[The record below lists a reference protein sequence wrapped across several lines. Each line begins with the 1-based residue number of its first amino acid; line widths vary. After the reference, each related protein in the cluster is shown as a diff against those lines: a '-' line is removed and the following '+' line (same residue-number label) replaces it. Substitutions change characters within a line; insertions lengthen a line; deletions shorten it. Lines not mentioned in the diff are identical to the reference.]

1 MLTQTHLEWL
11 ENRKISGELAT
22 KFGLT
27 TTRVGEK
34 NWLTVPYVERGRT
47 INHKY
52 RTITA
57 KDHRMDKDA
66 PLTLCNHDC
75 LLDPRVQ
82 SGQLPVIVTEGEW
95 DMLSLMMAGFE
106 HVVSV
111 PNGAPQKPT
120 QDMGDPDT
128 NQYRYLWRARDLLD
142 NVGTFI
148 LATDDDEAGRAL
160 RDDLSRW
167 FGPERCKFLEYPEHC
182 KDLNDALRDHEPAA
196 LVEIINRAKPY
207 PIKNIYRL
215 SEFPEP
221 PERDPI
227 AVGIPALNDALPLV
241 TSALTVVT
249 GFAGAGKT
257 SLVMAVI
264 AAQLK
269 AGVAVAVGSFET
281 LPKPILQRRLR
292 AHLLGC
298 GEYTLPVV
306 RIGEADRIIESK
318 LTVIANNAGEDD
330 EIDLEG
336 MIELCRIAV
345 LRDGVKFIVIDPW
358 NEIEH
363 KMRPGEQEHAY
374 TNRAI
379 RALKKFMRDYDVA
392 LWIVVHPR
400 KPDLQ
405 ASRTRMPSLYDASGS
420 AHWANKADY
429 GLVMWRPDK
438 NSNVVEA
445 HVTKVRMGYPGKEKV
460 VRLAYDFRTSHYDAA
475 SDHRGE
481 V

>member
-1 MLTQTHLEWL
+1 MIAQVHLDWL
-11 ENRKISGELAT
+11 ENRKITNELAT

-27 TTRVGEK
+27 TTQGGGK
-34 NWLTVPYVERGRT
+34 NWLTVPYVERGKT
-47 INHKY
+47 VNHKY
-52 RTITA
+52 RTTYA

-82 SGQLPVIVTEGEW
+82 SGELPVIITEGEW
-95 DMLSLMMAGFE
+95 DMLSLIMAGFE

-111 PNGAPQKPT
+111 PNGAAKISADELGNPESSQL
-120 QDMGDPDT
+120 
-128 NQYRYLWRARDLLD
+128 RYLWRARDLLD
-142 NVGTFI
+142 KVGMFV
-148 LATDDDEAGRAL
+148 LATDDDEPGREL
-160 RDDLSRW
+160 RDNLSRW
-167 FGPERCKFLEYPEHC
+167 LGPERCKFVQYPEHC
-182 KDLNDALRDHEPAA
+182 KDFNDVLRDWEPEA
-196 LVEIINRAKPY
+196 LVKIIRDAKPY

-221 PERDPI
+221 PEREPI
-227 AVGIPALNDALPLV
+227 NLGIAALTEALPLV

-257 SLVMAVI
+257 SMIMAVV

-269 AGVAVAVGSFET
+269 AGVPVAMGSFET

-292 AHLLGC
+292 AHILGC
-298 GEYTLPVV
+298 NEYAIPVN
-306 RIGEADRIIESK
+306 RIAEADRIIENK
-318 LTVIANNAGEDD
+318 LIVIANNAGEDD
-330 EIDLEG
+330 EIDLES
-336 MIELCRIAV
+336 MIELCRVAV
-345 LRDGVKFIVIDPW
+345 LRDGAKFIVIDPW

-363 KMRPGEQEHAY
+363 KMRNNEQEHAY

-405 ASRTRMPSLYDASGS
+405 ASRARMPSLYDASGS

-438 NSNVVEA
+438 KTNVVEA
-445 HVTKVRMGYPGKEKV
+445 HVTKVRMGYPGKETV
-460 VRLAYDFRTSHYDAA
+460 VRLAYDFRTSRYDAA
-475 SDHRGE
+475 SDLAE
-481 V
+481 CA